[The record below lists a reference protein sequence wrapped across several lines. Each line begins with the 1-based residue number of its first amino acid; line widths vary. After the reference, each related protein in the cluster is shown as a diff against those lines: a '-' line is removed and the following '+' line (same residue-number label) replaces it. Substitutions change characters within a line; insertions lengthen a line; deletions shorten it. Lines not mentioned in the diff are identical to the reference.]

1 MQPAIDSLLGMA
13 PVIPVIVI
21 EDARHAVPL
30 AEALVAGGL
39 RVIEITLR
47 TPAALDAIRAMAE
60 VPGAI
65 IGAGTALGGAQLDA
79 AAAAGARFV
88 VSPGFTDS
96 LARAAESAR
105 MPLLPGAVTPSE
117 VMAARDAGYRRLKF
131 FPADACGGVR
141 TLRRYAS
148 VFADMLFCPTGG
160 ISAQTARDYL
170 ALPNVACV
178 GGSWLT
184 PVEVLRAGDWRA
196 VSWLAREAAALRR
209 PAA

>member
-1 MQPAIDSLLGMA
+1 MTQPTIESLLGMA

-21 EDARHAVPL
+21 EDPKCAAPL
-30 AEALVAGGL
+30 AAALVAGGL
-39 RVIEITLR
+39 RVLEITLR

-65 IGAGTALGGAQLDA
+65 VGAGTVLDGVRLDA

-131 FPADACGGVR
+131 FPAEASGGIR
-141 TLRRYAS
+141 TLRSYAS
-148 VFADMLFCPTGG
+148 VFADVLFCPTGG
-160 ISAQTARDYL
+160 ITAQIARDYL

-184 PVEVLRAGDWRA
+184 SVDVLRAADWAA
-196 VSWLAREAAALRR
+196 VTQAASEAVALR
-209 PAA
+209 AL